1 MSLRRGAFIL
11 SLDFELIWGTLDRRG
26 PGAFRELCERERS
39 EVFGALL
46 ALLEEFEIPATWCV
60 LGHLMLDSCAPVNG
74 RKHPEII
81 RPTHPWQRR
90 DWFAHDPCSDEEHAP
105 IFYGRSLVE
114 RLLEARVAQ
123 EIGCHGFSHVI
134 FGDPGCSRETAQS
147 EIRACVQAAGELGI
161 APRSFAF
168 PRNRVGH
175 LDVLREHGFTC
186 FRGPEPVWH
195 MGGGH
200 AGRLRRVGHLADV
213 VVARRPP
220 VVLPERTQGL
230 INIPGS
236 MIFFPAH
243 GPRRHIPI
251 SRRVRRALKGVECAA
266 HEQRIMHLWFHPTNF
281 ADETDA
287 MLGGLRTVL
296 GEVARRRER
305 AELEVLPMAELAARV
320 SGRGDTA
327 DGVEPIGASDADN
340 DSSHWS

>member
-1 MSLRRGAFIL
+1 MRLRRGAFVL
-11 SLDFELIWGTLDRRG
+11 SLDFELIWGTMDVRG
-26 PGAFRELCERERS
+26 PEPFRRACERERS

-46 ALLEEFEIPATWCV
+46 ALLEEFGIPATWCV

-81 RPTHPWQRR
+81 RPTHAWQQG
-90 DWFAHDPCSDEEHAP
+90 DWFTHDPCSNEGRAP
-105 IFYGRSLVE
+105 IFYGRSLVQ

-123 EIGCHGFSHVI
+123 EIGCHSFSHVI
-134 FGDPGCSRETAQS
+134 FGDPGCSRETAAS
-147 EIRACVQAAGELGI
+147 EVRACVQAAGELGI
-161 APRSFAF
+161 TPRSFAF

-186 FRGPEPVWH
+186 FRGPEPVWY
-195 MGGGH
+195 MSDGRT
-200 AGRLRRVGHLADV
+200 AGPLRRAGHLADV

-236 MIFFPAH
+236 MIFFPMH
-243 GPRRHIPI
+243 GARRHIPV

-266 HEQRIMHLWFHPTNF
+266 HEHRIMHLWFHPTNL

-287 MLGGLRTVL
+287 MLGGLRTVF

-305 AELEVLPMAELAARV
+305 GELDVLSMGELAARE
-320 SGRGDTA
+320 TA
-327 DGVEPIGASDADN
+327 GEASQPAG
-340 DSSHWS
+340 

>member
-1 MSLRRGAFIL
+1 MNMGRGAFVL

-26 PGAFRELCERERS
+26 PGPFREACERERS

-60 LGHLMLDSCAPVNG
+60 LGHLMLDSCSPVNG

-81 RPTHPWQRR
+81 RPTHAWQRG
-90 DWFAHDPCSDEEHAP
+90 DWFAHDPCSDEERDP

-134 FGDPGCSRETAQS
+134 FGDPGCSRATAAS

-161 APRSFAF
+161 TTRSFAF

-186 FRGPEPVWH
+186 FRGLEPAWH

-200 AGRLRRVGHLADV
+200 AGRLKRVGHLADV

-236 MIFFPAH
+236 MLFFPMH
-243 GPRRHIPI
+243 GARRHIPI
-251 SRRVRRALKGVECAA
+251 SRRVRRALKGIERAA
-266 HEQRIMHLWFHPTNF
+266 RERRVMHHRFHPTNL

-287 MLGGLRTVL
+287 MLGGLRSVFAD
-296 GEVARRRER
+296 VARRREGG
-305 AELEVLPMAELAARV
+305 ELDVLPMAELAARYE
-320 SGRGDTA
+320 GPRGTPASA
-327 DGVEPIGASDADN
+327 DLMA
-340 DSSHWS
+340 